1 MIFEIFS
8 AAADS
13 LWKLFYL
20 EILIFKTVQLL
31 FIRSIIIK
39 KKGWFFFVPLRYSFF
54 CYLFLTWFHN
64 SVCVTMISCYGNY
77 LLWKWFQCHYCNN
90 MTLMTNINSRHEP
103 LLEKGNLNNIFRRI
117 NSEIIMVKF
126 SDIFNRSSAF

>member
-20 EILIFKTVQLL
+20 EILIFKTVHLL

-39 KKGWFFFVPLRYSFF
+39 KKGFLL
-54 CYLFLTWFHN
+54 LFLWGIHSFAIYSSLDFIILFVSLWLVAMEIT
-64 SVCVTMISCYGNY
+64 SYGNDSNVIIVII
-77 LLWKWFQCHYCNN
+77 WF
-90 MTLMTNINSRHEP
+90 
-103 LLEKGNLNNIFRRI
+103 
-117 NSEIIMVKF
+117 
-126 SDIFNRSSAF
+126 

>member
-13 LWKLFYL
+13 LRKLFYL

-39 KKGWFFFVPLRYSFF
+39 KKVFFVPLRYSFF

-77 LLWKWFQCHYCNN
+77 LY
-90 MTLMTNINSRHEP
+90 
-103 LLEKGNLNNIFRRI
+103 GNDSNV
-117 NSEIIMVKF
+117 IIV
-126 SDIFNRSSAF
+126 IIWL